1 MVFQKKQQFDDSMP
15 MSDDV
20 YVPYG
25 GKEPESYKEVVLR
38 QVEECRKQ
46 MSKHLAEGGV
56 HYVKEKGQIVP
67 KNIAD
72 QREVNE
78 RCVMQLHDL
87 LLWFFDEEDEK
98 AKKKS
103 TVQKDVKEVN
113 ETIKKAKEEIIKKFL
128 THEPNVMYK
137 NLVKTSNELIEFPD
151 SFLSKM
157 LIKQMKDLK
166 DQSVRRIYQLMLK
179 LYKDKN
185 ELSKVRNI
193 GAFD

>member
-1 MVFQKKQQFDDSMP
+1 MVFQKRQQFDDTMP

-46 MSKHLAEGGV
+46 LSKHLAEGGV

-67 KNIAD
+67 KTIPD

-87 LLWFFDEEDEK
+87 LLWFFEG
-98 AKKKS
+98 
-103 TVQKDVKEVN
+103 DVEKEVKKIN
-113 ETIKKAKEEIIKKFL
+113 EGLKRTTENMIKKFL
-128 THEPNVMYK
+128 ENEPNGMHK
-137 NLVKTSNELIEFPD
+137 NLVRTSNELIEFPD
-151 SFLSKM
+151 SLLSKIM
-157 LIKQMKDLK
+157 IKQMRDFK